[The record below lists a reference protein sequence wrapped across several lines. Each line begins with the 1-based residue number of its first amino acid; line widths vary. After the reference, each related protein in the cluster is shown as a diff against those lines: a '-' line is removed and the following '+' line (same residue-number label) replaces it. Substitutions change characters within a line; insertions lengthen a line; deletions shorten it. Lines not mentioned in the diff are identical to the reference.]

1 VAAAEPVGS
10 KKRDESDVRRV
21 DSGVVFDVVRVGA
34 SRLAAGYLQVDK
46 GLAGVPVR
54 RPRTACAIARVRIW
68 VLEVAQALRLAALG
82 VQSGRQLSVPNSEAD
97 KFVVLPGVTV
107 LACAKLA

>member
-34 SRLAAGYLQVDK
+34 FRLAAGYLQVDK

-54 RPRTACAIARVRIW
+54 RPRTACAIARVWVR

-82 VQSGRQLSVPNSEAD
+82 MQTRRQLSVANSEAD
-97 KFVVLPGVTV
+97 KFVVLPRITV